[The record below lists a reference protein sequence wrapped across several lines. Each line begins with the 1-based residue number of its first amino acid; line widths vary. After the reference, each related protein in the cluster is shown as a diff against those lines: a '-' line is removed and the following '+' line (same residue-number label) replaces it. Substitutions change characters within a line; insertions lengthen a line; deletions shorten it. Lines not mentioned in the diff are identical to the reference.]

1 MPKIDAPEKL
11 FFDLLGK
18 EMSDQELIDIF
29 PVAKAELDGHDK
41 ENKVIKIE
49 LNDTNR
55 PDLWSPAG
63 VARALSTY
71 ELEEIPYYDFFSTK
85 EESKDSG
92 NRVIIDHESAIGIRD
107 FSIGFACRG
116 VEVDDDML
124 VNLIQSQ
131 EKLCFNFGRKRKTIA
146 MGIYRSELIN

>member
-71 ELEEIPYYDFFSTK
+71 EL
-85 EESKDSG
+85 
-92 NRVIIDHESAIGIRD
+92 
-107 FSIGFACRG
+107 
-116 VEVDDDML
+116 
-124 VNLIQSQ
+124 
-131 EKLCFNFGRKRKTIA
+131 
-146 MGIYRSELIN
+146 

>member
-85 EESKDSG
+85 EE
-92 NRVIIDHESAIGIRD
+92 
-107 FSIGFACRG
+107 
-116 VEVDDDML
+116 
-124 VNLIQSQ
+124 
-131 EKLCFNFGRKRKTIA
+131 
-146 MGIYRSELIN
+146 

>member
-11 FFDLLGK
+11 FFKLLGK
-18 EMSDQELIDIF
+18 EMTDEELIDIF

-41 ENKVIKIE
+41 ENRVLKIE

-71 ELEEIPYYDFFSTK
+71 ESGEIPYYDFFSTK
-85 EESKDSG
+85 DDEKDSEG
-92 NRVIIDHESAIGIRD
+92 RMVIDHESAIGIRD
-107 FSIGFACRG
+107 YSIGFACRG
-116 VEVDDDML
+116 V
-124 VNLIQSQ
+124 
-131 EKLCFNFGRKRKTIA
+131 
-146 MGIYRSELIN
+146 